1 MPILSRS
8 NARVLPT
15 NSRAVEVA
23 VSTIQAVAD
32 TQRLKHHNAF
42 QVQGYEAVL
51 YHRLTCG
58 LQCSCQAKS
67 QSIASRLDQDGKAT
81 PGLMNELLTG
91 GLEFGVLNYRRSPAD
106 PVGFNPLA
114 PDPVIAATGKTL
126 FSIDQSKYN
135 ATRKPEQYLPSLYD
149 EDALPLRTQDKGRSR
164 SLGAP
169 ADMFG
174 GDADTGASTVVS
186 SGIGPNGIVHD
197 LEFQDIIPDADVVDI
212 SYMGSMDNACPICFG
227 MGYVGGF
234 TVYNGWRLVLNHQF
248 PSLLLPDAGEILF
261 DEFPISIK
269 AKTAVFTA
277 NLPVGAISVDAF
289 KVWNNLKPIPA
300 TIDIDGVKLSD
311 EIGLLRYCDGRP
323 HTITVSFDEPTIFT
337 HLELQ
342 VNQST
347 KVPFLDFPKMSRSS
361 VQTVLEN
368 LDDFQLVVSPIV
380 PVVRPND
387 FIAESTYGKV
397 LQVKSCTQSN
407 DRNLNIHGWECDV
420 RPIQPKEITSLLP
433 KRRKTMRQP
442 QHKSLPRPT
451 SKGSV

>member
-1 MPILSRS
+1 MPIISRS

-23 VSTIQAVAD
+23 ISTIQAVAD

-51 YHRLTCG
+51 YHRLSCG
-58 LQCSCQAKS
+58 IRCSCQSRPQAV
-67 QSIASRLDQDGKAT
+67 ASRLDSDGKAT

-106 PVGFNPLA
+106 PQGFNPLE
-114 PDPVIAATGKTL
+114 PDPIIPATGRSL
-126 FSIDQSKYN
+126 FSVDQSKYN
-135 ATRKPEQYLPSLYD
+135 ATRKPDAYMPSLYD
-149 EDALPLRTQDKGRSR
+149 EDADSLRTQDKGRLR
-164 SLGAP
+164 NLGSP
-169 ADMFG
+169 DDLFG
-174 GDADTGASTVVS
+174 SDSDTGASTVVS
-186 SGIGPNGIVHD
+186 SGIGPNGIAHD
-197 LEFQDIIPDADVVDI
+197 LEFQDIIPDQDLVDV
-212 SYMGSMDNACPICFG
+212 SFMGNMDTACPVCFG
-227 MGYVGGF
+227 TGYVGGF
-234 TVYNGWRLVLNHQF
+234 TVYNGARLVLNHQH
-248 PSLLLPDAGEILF
+248 PSLVLLDAGEILF
-261 DEFPISIK
+261 DEFPVPM
-269 AKTAVFTA
+269 KTTSATFAVV
-277 NLPVGAISVDAF
+277 LPLGAVSVDAF

-300 TIDIDGVKLSD
+300 SVSIDGTPVTAELD
-311 EIGLLRYCDGRP
+311 VLRHCDGRP
-323 HTITVSFDEPTIFT
+323 HTISVSFTEPTVFT
-337 HLELQ
+337 HLEIQ

-361 VQTVLEN
+361 VQTMLDS

-407 DRNLNIHGWECDV
+407 DRGLNIHGWECDV

-433 KRRKTMRQP
+433 KRRKTTRQP
-442 QHKSLPRPT
+442 QHKSMPRPT
-451 SKGSV
+451 SQGSV